1 MFLVEPPRTQYD
13 VNFRL
18 AGVPVRVH
26 PLFWLITVILVA
38 TEDTKPVVVLLWV
51 VAVFIS
57 ILVHEFGHAVM
68 IRYYGWRPRII
79 LYSFG
84 GLAAYEP
91 TWHRTLPQII
101 ISFAGPA
108 AGFLLAGCVVIAV
121 CLAGHRAHLD
131 FADPYPVLVQFEK
144 PYGRLFGAPYLN
156 LFVYDMLQINL
167 LWGFLNLL
175 PIYPLDGG
183 KIAHEA
189 LNHFNAAFRMEQTLK
204 LSILTALGMAAVL
217 FLKLDAGRTAIF
229 FLIFAA
235 MNYVELQQYSG
246 RFGGRGW

>member
-13 VNFRL
+13 LNFRL

-26 PLFWLITVILVA
+26 PLFWLITAMLVA
-38 TEDTKPVVVLLWV
+38 DTKPVDVLIWV
-51 VAVFIS
+51 AAVFIS
-57 ILVHEFGHAVM
+57 ILAHEFGHAFL
-68 IRYYGWRPRII
+68 IRFYGWRPRII

-91 TWHRTLPQII
+91 TWHRTWPQVI

-108 AGFLLAGCVVIAV
+108 AGFLLAALVLGAI
-121 CLAGHRAHLD
+121 LLSGHRVVVDWQQL
-131 FADPYPVLVQFEK
+131 FPMPFRFERYPS
-144 PYGRLFGAPYLN
+144 RN
-156 LFVYDMLQINL
+156 LTIFIYDMLEINL
-167 LWGFLNLL
+167 LWGLLNLL

-183 KIAHEA
+183 KIAHEVM
-189 LNHFNAAFRMEQTLK
+189 NHFNPALGIGQTLK
-204 LSILTALGMAAVL
+204 VSIFTAVVMAAVM
-217 FLKLDAGRTAIF
+217 FFSADQGRTAIF

-235 MNYVELQQYSG
+235 LNYVELQQYTG

>member
-1 MFLVEPPRTQYD
+1 MFLIEPPRTQYD
-13 VNFRL
+13 INFSL

-26 PLFWLITVILVA
+26 PLFWLITVLLVA
-38 TEDTKPVVVLLWV
+38 TRDTKPVDVLIWT

-57 ILVHEFGHAVM
+57 ILVHEFGHAVL

-91 TWHRTLPQII
+91 TWHRTWPQVA

-108 AGFLLAGCVVIAV
+108 AGFILAGLVVLAIR
-121 CLAGHRAHLD
+121 LAGHEVRLELENP
-131 FADPYPVLVQFEK
+131 FPLPLRFEGFRSINLNQFV
-144 PYGRLFGAPYLN
+144 GDM
-156 LFVYDMLQINL
+156 LFVNIF
-167 LWGFLNLL
+167 WGFINLL

-183 KIAHEA
+183 RISQEV
-189 LNHFNAAFRMEQTLK
+189 LNHFNPANGVRQSLMISMFAAG
-204 LSILTALGMAAVL
+204 GMAVVMYAKLGDLWAALFFVYFAV
-217 FLKLDAGRTAIF
+217 I
-229 FLIFAA
+229 
-235 MNYVELQQYSG
+235 NYQVLQQYND